1 MREQEKILAAK
12 RAAKEEEEE
21 RRIRRA
27 KVEERRSRVWDSSDD
42 DIDED
47 DNDYESKL
55 RIIRGRDGRLYYINN
70 PSYSP
75 PQKDPNYDDKEE
87 EFEIVMSDD
96 DDDDVSTRVEINHHQ
111 NCKTIGGSERNNIK
125 GKRKRVTVIVEDASD
140 SEYDDDDYN
149 SPWRNRIPSPG
160 QWIEPVEN
168 YHS

>member
-1 MREQEKILAAK
+1 M
-12 RAAKEEEEE
+12 
-21 RRIRRA
+21 
-27 KVEERRSRVWDSSDD
+27 EERRSRVWDSSDD